1 MFFSDRSGSPP
12 CRVVE
17 VLMGAGGGRVVGD
30 YVRFIVQVDFAGC
43 SAGRALHRTRDV
55 VGAVAV

>member
-1 MFFSDRSGSPP
+1 
-12 CRVVE
+12 
-17 VLMGAGGGRVVGD
+17 MGAGGGRVVGD